1 MGYFV
6 HSGVTTLLRDN
17 RDQAKNTRDLGI
29 AYILVFLT
37 YTILGLLIYVGYPGW
52 KMCIADMFIENF
64 DRAEW
69 IVPVLNILMFIRILT
84 VYPLLCYFLRIQN
97 SLVFVGSEWPGYTPI
112 IV

>member
-1 MGYFV
+1 MPGILSMGYFV

-52 KMCIADMFIENF
+52 KMCIADMFIE
-64 DRAEW
+64 
-69 IVPVLNILMFIRILT
+69 V
-84 VYPLLCYFLRIQN
+84 
-97 SLVFVGSEWPGYTPI
+97 
-112 IV
+112 